1 MKHTI
6 LGALAAGALMVGGI
20 AATSQDALAQ
30 DRHYVVTVANAT
42 AGQPLAPGLLITHNG
57 AFSLFENNAVA
68 SAGLATMA
76 EFGDPTD
83 LDVEVSANSDVNST
97 TVLEGTGAAA
107 PVALPGETNSIGIT
121 TSGNA
126 MFFTAVG
133 MLAAT
138 NDAFYAVRRIRLP
151 VIGKITVHAVAYD
164 AGAEANNE
172 VGDDIQ
178 AISGNIND
186 TIGGGENFIHVHPG
200 VHGGADLDPA
210 VHDWRNPAVQITIER
225 VAGNP
230 NN

>member
-1 MKHTI
+1 
-6 LGALAAGALMVGGI
+6 MVGGI

-30 DRHYVVTVANAT
+30 EVRHYVVTVANAT

-68 SAGLATMA
+68 SAGLANMA
-76 EFGDPTD
+76 EFGDPSD
-83 LDVEVSANSDVNST
+83 LDVEVSADGNVNST
-97 TVLEGTGAAA
+97 VVLEGTGAGA

-121 TSGNA
+121 TSDTA
-126 MFFTAVG
+126 RFFTAVG

-138 NDAFYAVRRIRLP
+138 NDAFYAARRIRLP
-151 VIGKITVHAVAYD
+151 VFGKITVHAVAYD

-186 TIGGGENFIHVHPG
+186 TVGGGEGFIHVHPG

-210 VHDWRNPAVQITIER
+210 VHDWRNPAVEITIER

-230 NN
+230 ND